1 MGGRDWGRTGPWGA
15 QLSSRASLHMPRAH
29 WCVCGGGR
37 FAALA
42 LGGWVGGLVEWVRF
56 EGCSFFSVLVMCI

>member
-29 WCVCGGGR
+29 WCVCGG
-37 FAALA
+37 ALCGA
-42 LGGWVGGLVEWVRF
+42 GARGLGGWIGGM
-56 EGCSFFSVLVMCI
+56 GKI